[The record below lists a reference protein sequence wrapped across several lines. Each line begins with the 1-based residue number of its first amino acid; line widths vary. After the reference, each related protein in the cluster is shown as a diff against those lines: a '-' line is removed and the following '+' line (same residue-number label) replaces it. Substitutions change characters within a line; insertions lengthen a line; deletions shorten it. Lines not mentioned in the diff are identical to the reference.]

1 VTASGAVAAS
11 PDDAAQL
18 DTVIAAADAGEPAPT
33 SIAAARPATSDVALD
48 DLDLAASPAYRMD
61 TQLLAAV
68 VISGLALIAAA
79 SLLRRRRGGLRN
91 YS

>member
-18 DTVIAAADAGEPAPT
+18 DTVIAAADAGESARARAGSTSPA
-33 SIAAARPATSDVALD
+33 ASDVALD
-48 DLDLAASPAYRMD
+48 GLDLAASPAYRVD

-68 VISGLALIAAA
+68 VIGGLALIAAA
-79 SLLRRRRGGLRN
+79 SVLRRRRAAG
-91 YS
+91 